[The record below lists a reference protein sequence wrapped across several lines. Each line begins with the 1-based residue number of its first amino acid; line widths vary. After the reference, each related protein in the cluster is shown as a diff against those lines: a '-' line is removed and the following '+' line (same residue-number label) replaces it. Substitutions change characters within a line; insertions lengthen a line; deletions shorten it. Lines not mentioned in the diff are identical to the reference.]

1 MLVFINYFSILGKP
15 LYVVFFLQLIFKK
28 LFLCY
33 TSTFSQNGVTMI
45 TFTPMLKK
53 KNKRKK
59 IDQIY
64 ETWF

>member
-28 LFLCY
+28 IISLLYLHFQSKWSNNDY
-33 TSTFSQNGVTMI
+33 I
-45 TFTPMLKK
+45 YPHAKK